1 MLYFS
6 SEVKMEGPKEK
17 WEPKGKMGAKNLAP
31 ELGPCTFNLLPT
43 PMQCICNYALAVHF

>member
-17 WEPKGKMGAKNLAP
+17 WGPK
-31 ELGPCTFNLLPT
+31 E
-43 PMQCICNYALAVHF
+43 

>member
-17 WEPKGKMGAKNLAP
+17 WGKGKVGAKKIFAP
-31 ELGPCTFNLLPT
+31 ELGPPHF
-43 PMQCICNYALAVHF
+43 QFASYAYEFITSVRL